1 MSSWLAS
8 GRALRRRGEE
18 AALGALQGEL
28 TCSLG
33 GEGRGEE
40 VRENKGGLDI

>member
-8 GRALRRRGEE
+8 GRALRRRGK